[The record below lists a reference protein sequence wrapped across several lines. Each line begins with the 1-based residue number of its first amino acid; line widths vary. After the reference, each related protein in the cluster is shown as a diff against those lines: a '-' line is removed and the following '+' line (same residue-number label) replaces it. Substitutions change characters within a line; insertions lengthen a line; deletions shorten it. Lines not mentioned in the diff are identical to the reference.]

1 MYRDQFGEFVCG
13 YWGLKVKNKLKRK
26 NCKKKQ
32 KTNKQTK
39 KQNKRKAVLHLTLS
53 IATIVFLQ
61 NTVKFRK

>member
-1 MYRDQFGEFVCG
+1 MRIL
-13 YWGLKVKNKLKRK
+13 GLKGLKTNWRERTAK
-26 NCKKKQ
+26 KKKQ
-32 KTNKQTK
+32 KQTK

>member
-1 MYRDQFGEFVCG
+1 MGIL
-13 YWGLKVKNKLKRK
+13 GLKGLKTNWRERTA
-26 NCKKKQ
+26 KKKE
-32 KTNKQTK
+32 TK

>member
-1 MYRDQFGEFVCG
+1 MRIL
-13 YWGLKVKNKLKRK
+13 GLKGLKTNWRERTA
-26 NCKKKQ
+26 KKKQ

-61 NTVKFRK
+61 NAVKFRK

>member
-13 YWGLKVKNKLKRK
+13 YWGLKSEKPTEEKELQ
-26 NCKKKQ
+26 KK
-32 KTNKQTK
+32 KQTK